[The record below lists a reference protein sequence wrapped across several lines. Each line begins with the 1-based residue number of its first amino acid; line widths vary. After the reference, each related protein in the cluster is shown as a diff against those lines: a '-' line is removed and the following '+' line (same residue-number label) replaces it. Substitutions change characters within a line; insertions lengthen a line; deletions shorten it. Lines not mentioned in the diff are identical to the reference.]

1 MTNSKTTQCG
11 IYELPMKL
19 ASFDTGYDVDTV
31 NKLIEDFEQL
41 GKIMYDKSTDEIAIH
56 NWRKYNETSSPKVL
70 ACVRKEVVRVKSKIL
85 LGFMGYENND
95 DYTPAN
101 RSYRVS
107 DKTREFILNRDNYK
121 CTKCDSQSD
130 LTIDHIYPRTLGG
143 LSDIDNLRTLCRSC
157 NSKRPLLG
165 EPLKQEILASGYDYD
180 KLKQTYQ
187 YPIGSH
193 PQKEEEQKQEQ
204 KKEYKQEEEENS
216 NKEEEETLFSDTLSV
231 WNSFAKENN
240 LSQIIKLSNKR
251 KKSIKA
257 RIKEPEFDLFNIL
270 EKIKNSNFLIGNN
283 ERGWKVDFDFVFGNA
298 NNYLKILEG
307 KYDGTNKK
315 DSPRGTIDF
324 NKWQRELDIAAGR
337 SPDVVIPRS
346 TKELG

>member
-1 MTNSKTTQCG
+1 MAIYRQIHISFWQDSFVLSLTPEEKFFYLYLMTNSKTTQCG
-11 IYELPMKL
+11 IYEIPEKIMVLE
-19 ASFDTGYDVDTV
+19 TGYNEETITKLLNKFIKYGKIEYNKKNQEVFLINWGKYNNSNSPKIKTRIETELKNVKTKEFV
-31 NKLIEDFEQL
+31 NKFHILSIE
-41 GKIMYDKSTDEIAIH
+41 Y
-56 NWRKYNETSSPKVL
+56 
-70 ACVRKEVVRVKSKIL
+70 
-85 LGFMGYENND
+85 GY
-95 DYTPAN
+95 
-101 RSYRVS
+101 
-107 DKTREFILNRDNYK
+107 
-121 CTKCDSQSD
+121 
-130 LTIDHIYPRTLGG
+130 TIDTE
-143 LSDIDNLRTLCRSC
+143 T
-157 NSKRPLLG
+157 
-165 EPLKQEILASGYDYD
+165 Q
-180 KLKQTYQ
+180 
-187 YPIGSH
+187 
-193 PQKEEEQKQEQ
+193 EEEE
-204 KKEYKQEEEENS
+204 QEEEENS

>member
-41 GKIMYDKSTDEIAIH
+41 GKVMYDKSTDEIAIH

-165 EPLKQEILASGYDYD
+165 GPLKQEILASGYDYD

-193 PQKEEEQKQEQ
+193 PQKEEEEEQKQEQ
-204 KKEYKQEEEENS
+204 EQEQGEVINEDVDIRNLFIKRWSRSYKNISEMQGAE
-216 NKEEEETLFSDTLSV
+216 
-231 WNSFAKENN
+231 
-240 LSQIIKLSNKR
+240 KLVCDYGY
-251 KKSIKA
+251 
-257 RIKEPEFDLFNIL
+257 E
-270 EKIKNSNFLIGNN
+270 
-283 ERGWKVDFDFVFGNA
+283 KVDNAFRIAGERDKTTIPYVRGILSKEAKDNEPKKRFGNSA
-298 NNYLKILEG
+298 IMNELYPEG
-307 KYDGTNKK
+307 
-315 DSPRGTIDF
+315 
-324 NKWQRELDIAAGR
+324 
-337 SPDVVIPRS
+337 
-346 TKELG
+346 